1 MKRIIAEIPNLITLG
16 NLLCGS
22 LAIIALFE
30 GYWYIAALLILLAA
44 VLDFLDGFAARL
56 LKVSGPFGK
65 ELDSLA
71 DMVSFGLAPGIMMY
85 MLLTSAVAPTQWSD
99 FNPDGTLAIGKTD
112 YSQWLPY
119 LAMFIPLMS
128 AYRLAKFNLDTRQ
141 TDSFIGLATPSN
153 TLLIL
158 SILVCRAFVL
168 DLHLLMDG
176 SLDDLEFFWGYT
188 IAKNPYILL
197 AITFV
202 FGFLLV
208 AEVPLFAL
216 KFKSFGW
223 KGNEIRFTFLAL
235 SLMLLI
241 IFQYGGA
248 PFIIPLYIILSLLN
262 NLFSRK

>member
-22 LAIIALFE
+22 LAIIALFQ
-30 GYWYIAALLILLAA
+30 GYWYLAALLIVLAA

-85 MLLTSAVAPTQWSD
+85 QMLISATAPLMWDQ
-99 FNPDGTLAIGKTD
+99 FNPDGTLALQQSD
-112 YSQWLPY
+112 YPQWLPF

-158 SILVCRAFVL
+158 SILLCRAFVL
-168 DLHLLMDG
+168 DPAVLMGGGIDP
-176 SLDDLEFFWGYT
+176 LIFFWGTT
-188 IAKNPYILL
+188 IGSNPYILL
-197 AITFV
+197 AISFV
-202 FGFLLV
+202 FGILLV
-208 AEVPLFAL
+208 SEIPLFAL

-223 KGNEIRFTFLAL
+223 KGNEIRFVFLAL
-235 SLMLLI
+235 SLLLLI

-262 NLFSRK
+262 NLFSHK